1 MYDYSDKPELNITPL
16 VDIMLVLLTLLMVTA
31 STVQYDENIQLPLGS
46 KTLVSEQNEKVDLV
60 LMANRQ
66 IKLNNQQFSFE
77 SLANNFTVSTKTLP
91 KTTPV
96 SIKADKSLLYQDI
109 MSVLKI
115 VKENG
120 FTKVSLV
127 TDG

>member
-31 STVQYDENIQLPLGS
+31 STVQYDENIQLPFGS
-46 KTLVSEQNEKVDLV
+46 KTTISEQNDKVNLV
-60 LMANRQ
+60 LMANKQ
-66 IKLNNQQFSFE
+66 IKLNEQLFSFE
-77 SLANNFTVSTKTLP
+77 SLSNNFSVMTKSLP

-96 SIKADKSLLYQDI
+96 SIKADKNLLYQDI
-109 MSVLKI
+109 MLVLKV

-120 FTKVSLV
+120 FSKVSLV